1 MLIIRNLSCVWRRW
15 WLAKNRWLKTLILM
29 LIFTPRR
36 QQKFITYRLMK
47 WHQHSA
53 AALKWWI
60 SAYYTAWASTAW
72 QRLLIWVTARRSIS
86 STNIIV
92 SVRTSKSS
100 WNEQSVKRTKMAL
113 CRHCLAVAGRHLMLS
128 RIILLFV
135 RLPSAQQLICRYKVP
150 RRIWWSWRCWR

>member
-1 MLIIRNLSCVWRRW
+1 MLIIRNLSCAWRRW
-15 WLAKNRWLKTLILM
+15 WLAKNRWLKILIPT

-36 QQKFITYRLMK
+36 QLKFITCRLMK
-47 WHQHSA
+47 WRQRSA

-60 SAYYTAWASTAW
+60 SVYYTAWASMVW
-72 QRLLIWVTARRSIS
+72 RLLLIWVTARRSIS

-92 SVRTSKSS
+92 SVRTSKNS
-100 WNEQSVKRTKMAL
+100 WSEQFARRIPTAL
-113 CRHCLAVAGRHLMLS
+113 CRHCLAAAGRRPMLD

-135 RLPSAQQLICRYKVP
+135 RLPSEQQLICRYKVP